1 MLGRGGRQIGELA
14 GTPLFLAFLRAVVL
28 AAIVGALIMFGL
40 PAVLAMGAA
49 AAT

>member
-1 MLGRGGRQIGELA
+1 MLRRGGRPLGEMA
-14 GTPLFLAFLRAVVL
+14 GTPLFIAVLRAFVL

-49 AAT
+49 AV